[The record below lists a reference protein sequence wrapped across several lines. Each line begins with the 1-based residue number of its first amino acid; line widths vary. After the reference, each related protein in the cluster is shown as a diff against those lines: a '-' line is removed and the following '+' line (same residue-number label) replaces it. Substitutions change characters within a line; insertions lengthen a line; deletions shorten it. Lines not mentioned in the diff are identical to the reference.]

1 MVDDMSPID
10 LDGTRQQTTQLS
22 LIQPVRSTESLK
34 PVEDTSNKSER
45 NSLEIFITVISDFLT
60 PAGTTTTDKP
70 KRRLDRPY
78 SENLTTVEALHKI
91 QEQEN
96 RVRKRKKPT
105 AAKGA
110 NQKKKGS
117 NKTVRSYAKS

>member
-1 MVDDMSPID
+1 MIFIMVDDMSPID
-10 LDGTRQQTTQLS
+10 LDGTRQKTTPSS
-22 LIQPVRSTESLK
+22 LIQPVRATETLK
-34 PVEDTSNKSER
+34 PVEDTSNNNER
-45 NSLEIFITVISDFLT
+45 NSLEILTTVISDFLT

-78 SENLTTVEALHKI
+78 GESLTTIEALHKI

-96 RVRKRKKPT
+96 HMRKRKKPT

-110 NQKKKGS
+110 NQKKKTPT
-117 NKTVRSYAKS
+117 KQ

>member
-1 MVDDMSPID
+1 MVDDMSPND
-10 LDGTRQQTTQLS
+10 LYGTRQQINPSS

-34 PVEDTSNKSER
+34 PVEDTSNNNER
-45 NSLEIFITVISDFLT
+45 NSLEILTTVINDFLT

-78 SENLTTVEALHKI
+78 GESFTTVEALHKI

-96 RVRKRKKPT
+96 RIR
-105 AAKGA
+105 
-110 NQKKKGS
+110 
-117 NKTVRSYAKS
+117 